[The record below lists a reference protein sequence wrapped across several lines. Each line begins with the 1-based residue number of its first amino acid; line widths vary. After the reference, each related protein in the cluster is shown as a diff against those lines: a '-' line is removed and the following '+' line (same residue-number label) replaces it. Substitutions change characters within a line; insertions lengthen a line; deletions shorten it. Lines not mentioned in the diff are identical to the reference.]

1 MRKTVVILILFAGI
15 AGFLYANGSSESAAA
30 THAPSPATG
39 SSSAPVTIS
48 FLHIFG
54 GGQGKVVDSLV
65 QKFNASQ
72 SSVVVKASRVPG
84 WYSGLLEKL
93 QVLAAA
99 DQLPATAL
107 AGFSYTSFMNNS
119 MPVVPVSGLIG
130 SDTFSTS
137 DYFPKM
143 LALGQ
148 NRDGSQ
154 IALPFAVSSPVI
166 YANLDA
172 FKAAGI
178 PATEQPKSWQEIR
191 SWAKRLTNG
200 SRKGI
205 FFQMDFDTWMFQT
218 LLDSSGGRFASVKEK
233 KVLINSAKGLAV
245 LNYWLDMM
253 NNDRS
258 MPYMTGSQAAQSFE
272 AGNLG
277 MLVATSGNLGELEK
291 SVPFKLGVMMLPSS
305 GPTGYARRLPAGGSA
320 IYIMKTS
327 RSRERAAWK
336 FVRFATSIEG
346 SAIIA
351 KGMGYMTTHKSAIEP
366 GGALA
371 GYLKSDPLAAVVYKQ
386 RADIENWFNWPG
398 TSGPKITKLMLDQFQ
413 AAFTH
418 QKSAQ
423 QALDTAA
430 TGAARILGWN

>member
-1 MRKTVVILILFAGI
+1 MKKLIVFLALLAGM
-15 AGFLYANGSSESAAA
+15 AGLLYAGGASESPSAAQ
-30 THAPSPATG
+30 PSSPSTG

-54 GGQGKVVDSLV
+54 GSQGKVIDSLV
-65 QKFNASQ
+65 GRFNASQ

-99 DQLPATAL
+99 RQLPATAL
-107 AGFSYTSFMNNS
+107 AGFSYTDFMNTS
-119 MPVVPVSGLIG
+119 MPVVPIASLMR
-130 SDTFSTS
+130 SDSFSTS

-148 NRDGSQ
+148 NRGGKQ
-154 IALPFAVSSPVI
+154 IALPFAVSTPVI
-166 YANLDA
+166 YANRDA

-178 PATEQPKSWQEIR
+178 PFTEQPKSWQEVR
-191 SWAKRLTNG
+191 SWARKLTSG

-218 LLDSSGGRFASVKEK
+218 LLDSSGGRFASVKDR
-233 KVLINSAKGLAV
+233 KVLFDGQKGLAV
-245 LNYWLDMM
+245 LNYWLGMM
-253 NNDRS
+253 DKDRS
-258 MPYMTGSQAAQSFE
+258 MPYMNGSQAAQSFE

-291 SVPFKLGVMMLPSS
+291 SVSFKLGVMMLPDR
-305 GPTGYARRLPAGGSA
+305 GPAGYARRLPAGGSA
-320 IYIMKTS
+320 IYVMKTS
-327 RSRERAAWK
+327 RPQESAAWK
-336 FVRFATSIEG
+336 FVRFATSVKG

-351 KGMGYMTTHKSAIEP
+351 KGMGYMTTHRSAIEP

-371 GYLKSDPLAAVVYKQ
+371 GYLKRDPLAAVVYKQ
-386 RADIENWFNWPG
+386 RSDIENWFNWPG
-398 TSGPKITKLMLDQFQ
+398 TTGPKITKLMLDQFQ

-423 QALDTAA
+423 QALDAA
-430 TGAARILGWN
+430 AAQATQTLGWN